1 MNVSDL
7 RPLVLVVVAVLAAAS
22 GSTAAA
28 AQGEGARAEERTAV
42 EGALKGGPI
51 GPDVPVLRVDGE
63 PVGRIWYERALAQ
76 TSVELEPASEAH
88 GMDNAMVRRT
98 AMERLIEQE
107 VLYALA
113 RREEIP
119 DLDEEVERRFRA
131 FVERVGGEQAF
142 REQLASQGMEER
154 HVRRIIRRELASAWY
169 VENVIGRDVVVSEE
183 EARSYYE
190 ARKDREY
197 AHPEERRIYQ
207 ILAAESRGKE
217 AALSR
222 LAEVRRRYE
231 AGEGFGP
238 LAREFSDEPASRL
251 VEGFIGT
258 RTRDELPPEVAEAC
272 FSTKP
277 GELTPVVHTR
287 FGYHVFLV
295 TEVIPPE
302 DKSFEEVE
310 EDVFRGARAYKL
322 KKATKAVLKKA
333 GREMDVEVLLPH

>member
-7 RPLVLVVVAVLAAAS
+7 RPLLVAVAVALAVGGPAVAA
-22 GSTAAA
+22 GEEMGG
-28 AQGEGARAEERTAV
+28 GEGGAAVAE
-42 EGALKGGPI
+42 GLKGGPI

-76 TSVELEPASEAH
+76 TAAELEPASEAH

-131 FVERVGGEQAF
+131 FVERVGGEEAF

-169 VENVIGRDVVVSEE
+169 VENVIGRDVIVSEE

-197 AHPEERRIYQ
+197 AHPEERKIYQ

-222 LAEVRRRYE
+222 LDEVRSRYE
-231 AGEGFGP
+231 EGEGFGP
-238 LAREFSDEPASRL
+238 LARELSDEPASRL
-251 VEGFIGT
+251 VEGFIGV

-310 EDVFRGARAYKL
+310 DDVYRKARAYKL
-322 KKATKAVLKKA
+322 KKATKKVLKKA
-333 GREMDVEVLLPH
+333 GQEIDVEVLLPH

>member
-7 RPLVLVVVAVLAAAS
+7 RPLVVLAVVLAAA
-22 GSTAAA
+22 GPVAAEQGA
-28 AQGEGARAEERTAV
+28 GEGPAADGLERKA
-42 EGALKGGPI
+42 APLD
-51 GPDVPVLRVDGE
+51 PDTPVLRVDGE

-76 TSVELEPASEAH
+76 TAAELEPASEAH

-119 DLDEEVERRFRA
+119 DLDEEVQRRFRA
-131 FVERVGGEQAF
+131 FVERVGGEEAF
-142 REQLASQGMEER
+142 REQLARQGMEER
-154 HVRRIIRRELASAWY
+154 HVRRIIRRKLASAWY
-169 VENVIGRDVVVSEE
+169 VENVIGRDVTVSEE

-190 ARKDREY
+190 AKKDRVY
-197 AHPEERRIYQ
+197 AHPEERKIYQ
-207 ILAAESRGKE
+207 ILAASSRGE
-217 AALSR
+217 EEALSR
-222 LAEVRRRYE
+222 LDEVRRRYE

-251 VEGFIGT
+251 VEGFIGI
-258 RTRDELPPEVAEAC
+258 RTREDLPPDVADAC
-272 FSTKP
+272 FAATP
-277 GELTPVVHTR
+277 GKLTPVVKTR

-302 DKSFEEVE
+302 NRSFEEVE
-310 EDVFRGARAYKL
+310 DDVYQKARAVKL
-322 KKATKAVLKKA
+322 KKATKVALKRA
-333 GREMDVEVLLPH
+333 GREMAVEVLLPH